1 MNEIS
6 LKINIK
12 FLTWYSQFHAIHV
25 NSIWVQLKSYLRK
38 WRQSR
43 DRKCHQS
50 CAMSGSMFCA
60 SATGSCAISALVGP
74 LDRKW
79 QSRDRKRS
87 WPEVCS
93 AHARLFPPR
102 FFLSSSTVVPWLPDV
117 TEDHLT
123 PFGFLLG
130 VRMHNRKLR
139 NTRNDRRSCD
149 PFGSV
154 HGVFSTTSASY
165 NHRKPRVLYLAWLL
179 ELALVICPF
188 YFRIVSI

>member
-93 AHARLFPPR
+93 AHARLFPPAF
-102 FFLSSSTVVPWLPDV
+102 FFLVVVQLYHGYRMWPKITWPPSGFSWVCACTTGSCATPVMTEGHV
-117 TEDHLT
+117 TPLEVSM
-123 PFGFLLG
+123 GCS
-130 VRMHNRKLR
+130 LR
-139 NTRNDRRSCD
+139 RPRPITIGN
-149 PFGSV
+149 P
-154 HGVFSTTSASY
+154 ASY
-165 NHRKPRVLYLAWLL
+165 
-179 ELALVICPF
+179 I
-188 YFRIVSI
+188 